1 METKT
6 TSAHLRGCTQKTI
19 RVSSLWKLLGKKLNP
34 KTIKDL
40 QLHLAVRHG
49 AVDEGTSL
57 RDIVQRA
64 LGEYLE
70 RVRRE
75 D

>member
-1 METKT
+1 MRML
-6 TSAHLRGCTQKTI
+6 S
-19 RVSSLWKLLGKKLNP
+19 VKLS
-34 KTIKDL
+34 DE
-40 QLHLAVRHG
+40 LHLAVRHR

>member
-1 METKT
+1 MRMLSVE
-6 TSAHLRGCTQKTI
+6 LY
-19 RVSSLWKLLGKKLNP
+19 
-34 KTIKDL
+34 DE
-40 QLHLAVRHG
+40 LHLAVRHG

-70 RVRRE
+70 RVCRE

>member
-1 METKT
+1 MRMLSVEL
-6 TSAHLRGCTQKTI
+6 S
-19 RVSSLWKLLGKKLNP
+19 
-34 KTIKDL
+34 DE
-40 QLHLAVRHG
+40 LHLAVRHR

-57 RDIVQRA
+57 RDIVQRG

>member
-1 METKT
+1 MRMLSVEL
-6 TSAHLRGCTQKTI
+6 S
-19 RVSSLWKLLGKKLNP
+19 
-34 KTIKDL
+34 DE
-40 QLHLAVRHG
+40 LHLAVRHR

-57 RDIVQRA
+57 RDIVQRV

>member
-1 METKT
+1 M
-6 TSAHLRGCTQKTI
+6 
-19 RVSSLWKLLGKKLNP
+19 NP
-34 KTIKDL
+34 KTIKEL